1 MHNYFLGGFFVL
13 LILSTSAAVGATAS
27 ATASIAKNGS
37 DAQDD
42 DVLITEMVDW
52 LKSNGAYIN
61 DKLQVRRVNPDDPSS
76 PRGLFA
82 LESFDAGEII
92 CNIPWDLMIT
102 PIESNSVAEISKFP
116 LSGQLDCGTIKA
128 VIEEL
133 GKNKSDMTPYAKY
146 LHAQPRWY
154 TLPFWS
160 DDGQS
165 LFWEMTNDERLPPIW
180 IEDIIEDWEKECD
193 GDRTNEDHLFAV
205 MLVKTRADYQY
216 LVPFYGEYNVGRGN
230 ILPKTPFSNSSYDML
245 ILHIYSILYA
255 RHDESQ

>member
-13 LILSTSAAVGATAS
+13 LILSTSAAVATAS
-27 ATASIAKNGS
+27 ASASNAKNGS

-42 DVLITEMVDW
+42 DVLITDMVDW

-82 LESFDAGEII
+82 LESLDAGEII

-102 PIESNSVAEISKFP
+102 PIESTSAKDASKR
-116 LSGQLDCGTIKA
+116 LDCGTIKA

-133 GKNKSDMTPYAKY
+133 GKNESDMTPYAKY
-146 LHAQPRWY
+146 LQAQPRWY

-160 DDGQS
+160 DEGQS

-193 GDRTNEDHLFAV
+193 GDTTNEDHLFAV

-216 LVPFYGEYNVGRGN
+216 LVPFYGEYNIGRGN
-230 ILPKTPFSNSSYDML
+230 ILPETPFSNSSYDML
-245 ILHIYSILYA
+245 ILHIIYSFFYT

>member
-1 MHNYFLGGFFVL
+1 MHNNYFLGGFFVL

-42 DVLITEMVDW
+42 DVLITDMVDW

-76 PRGLFA
+76 PRGMFA
-82 LESFDAGEII
+82 LESLDAGEII
-92 CNIPWDLMIT
+92 YNIPWDLMIT
-102 PIESNSVAEISKFP
+102 PIESNSAKGASK
-116 LSGQLDCGTIKA
+116 QLDCGTIKA

-133 GKNKSDMTPYAKY
+133 GKNESDMTPYAKY
-146 LHAQPRWY
+146 LQAQPRWY

-160 DDGQS
+160 DEGQS
-165 LFWEMTNDERLPPIW
+165 LFWEMTNDERLPPVW
-180 IEDIIEDWEKECD
+180 IEDIIDDWVKECN
-193 GDRTNEDHLFAV
+193 GDTTNEDHLFAV

-216 LVPFYGEYNVGRGN
+216 LVPFYGEYNIVRGD
-230 ILPKTPFSNSSYDML
+230 ILPKTPFSNFLRMIYFYY
-245 ILHIYSILYA
+245 IYIYFLHKT
-255 RHDESQ
+255 

>member
-1 MHNYFLGGFFVL
+1 MHNYFFWGGVVL
-13 LILSTSAAVGATAS
+13 LLSTSAAVATAS
-27 ATASIAKNGS
+27 ASNAKNGS

-42 DVLITEMVDW
+42 DVLITTMVDW

-76 PRGLFA
+76 TRGLFA
-82 LESFDAGEII
+82 LESLDAGEII

-102 PIESNSVAEISKFP
+102 PIESNSAKDASKR
-116 LSGQLDCGTIKA
+116 LDCGTIKA

-133 GKNKSDMTPYAKY
+133 GKNESDMTPYAKY
-146 LHAQPRWY
+146 LQAQPHQY

-160 DDGQS
+160 DEGQS

-180 IEDIIEDWEKECD
+180 IEDIIEDWEKDCD
-193 GDRTNEDHLFAV
+193 GDTTNEDHLFAV

-216 LVPFYGEYNVGRGN
+216 LVPFYGENNIVRGGTSCRR
-230 ILPKTPFSNSSYDML
+230 LHFL
-245 ILHIYSILYA
+245 ILRI
-255 RHDESQ
+255 